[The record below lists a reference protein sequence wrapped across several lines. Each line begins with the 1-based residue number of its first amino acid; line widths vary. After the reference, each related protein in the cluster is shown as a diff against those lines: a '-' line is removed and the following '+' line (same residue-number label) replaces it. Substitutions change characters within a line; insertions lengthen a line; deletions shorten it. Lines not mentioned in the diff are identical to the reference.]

1 MWHPL
6 LTNSLTLTPMTYCS
20 WETTNKIGKSY
31 FYMTTRWGKWRKI
44 YRNREFVRLFLKIC
58 CQKLPCH
65 SGMLSKTISN
75 HHTFDY
81 YCWQFYLQ
89 PLNVIYEF
97 IKKNVPH
104 ITGSRQSIQF
114 WVSLQSLNNMA
125 GIWNADERQSIFT
138 LHAVKL
144 LRWIADGLAGAEPHR
159 EMVLVLQRRTKSII
173 T

>member
-1 MWHPL
+1 
-6 LTNSLTLTPMTYCS
+6 MTYCS

-58 CQKLPCH
+58 CQKLPCR

-97 IKKNVPH
+97 IKKCAPYYRLSTKHPVLSFPSESQQHGGHLKCRWTAIH
-104 ITGSRQSIQF
+104 IHAACCQAPSLDCRWACRSRTAQRNGSRSSTQDEIYNH
-114 WVSLQSLNNMA
+114 VALN
-125 GIWNADERQSIFT
+125 
-138 LHAVKL
+138 
-144 LRWIADGLAGAEPHR
+144 R
-159 EMVLVLQRRTKSII
+159 E
-173 T
+173 